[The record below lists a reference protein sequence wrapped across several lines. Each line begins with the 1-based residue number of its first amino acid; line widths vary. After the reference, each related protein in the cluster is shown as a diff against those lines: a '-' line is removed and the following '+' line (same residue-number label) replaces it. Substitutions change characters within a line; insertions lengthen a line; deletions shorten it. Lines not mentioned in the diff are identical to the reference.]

1 MNKLKIICLGYLCF
15 GFKYNLCKKCLLAQL
30 FRELNVLNND
40 KKMYTFASQ
49 K

>member
-1 MNKLKIICLGYLCF
+1 MNKLKIICLGYLYF
-15 GFKYNLCKKCLLAQL
+15 GFKNNFCTNCFLAQL

-40 KKMYTFASQ
+40 EKMYTFASQ